1 MMDEEKRYDE
11 PVSRYWH
18 EADLARADENA
29 KRLLRALVATIIL
42 FVVTTIVLLYVNY
55 RNNQKWIDMF
65 AEYDFVGC
73 EISADDDSN
82 ATYVGND
89 NIGGIYN

>member
-1 MMDEEKRYDE
+1 MDEEKRYDE

-42 FVVTTIVLLYVNY
+42 SVAIIAALLYVNY
-55 RNNQKWIDMF
+55 RNNQKWIDMLNS
-65 AEYDFVGC
+65 Y
-73 EISADDDSN
+73 EIADYNVAADDNSN
-82 ATYVGND
+82 ATFIGND
-89 NIGGIYN
+89 NQGGVFN